1 MIELPADQLAG
12 LAALLRER
20 VGLHIRADGF
30 SALRLAV
37 AARFE
42 AADPPPAAPGAYLD
56 LLRSTGGEEEL
67 RCLLPLVT
75 VGKTSFFRDEKQFEA
90 LGALLPTLLA
100 RGRASRRPVSI
111 WSAGCAT
118 GEEPWSIAM
127 TAAEA
132 GARPGELELLAS
144 DLNPEAVSC
153 AARATFASRRMREVP
168 RRLVDRY
175 FDETPEGH
183 RVNGELRALCAGI
196 VPHNLVSGGYPRP
209 MAGEWDVVFCRNV
222 LIYFDTPTAQA
233 VLARFLRA
241 LVPGG
246 WLFLGYSESLF
257 RLFEG
262 FELIE
267 VAGAF
272 LYRRPEGR
280 STPALA
286 PPPRPRAAA
295 TLRYAPARVTHAA
308 PPHAPSAPPG
318 ATPRPRFSPQE
329 VLDAAAQ
336 LLEAGRFDAARGR
349 LEAHLEEGS
358 EDLGATLT
366 LGYLHGILKAPERAA
381 ACYRSALAQEPLS
394 VEAHL
399 FYGIH
404 LLGEGDADAAAQEI
418 ARALFLDPDLAIGHY
433 FLGRCRE
440 AQRDPARARLCYK
453 NAMDATARQ
462 PAGKRLTFI
471 GYYPDLPDDGGA
483 FARAAEYALAAL

>member
-1 MIELPADQLAG
+1 MIELPAEQLAE

-20 VGLHIRADGF
+20 VGLRIRAEGLP
-30 SALRLAV
+30 ALRLAV

-42 AADPPPAAPGAYLD
+42 AADRPPGAPGAYLD
-56 LLRSTGGEEEL
+56 LLRSDGGEEEL
-67 RCLLPLVT
+67 RRLLPLVT

-90 LGALLPTLLA
+90 LGALLPGLLA

-132 GARPGELELLAS
+132 GAGQGELELLAS
-144 DLNPEAVSC
+144 DLNPEAVSR

-168 RRLVDRY
+168 RHLVERY
-175 FDETPEGH
+175 FDETPDGH
-183 RVNGELRALCAGI
+183 RVNGALRALCGGV
-196 VPHNLVSGGYPRP
+196 VPHNLVSASYPRP
-209 MAGEWDVVFCRNV
+209 AAGEWDVIFCRNV

-233 VLARFLRA
+233 VLSRFLSA
-241 LVPGG
+241 LAPGG

-280 STPALA
+280 PAPALA
-286 PPPRPRAAA
+286 APPRPGAAV

-308 PPHAPSAPPG
+308 PAHAATAPPG
-318 ATPRPRFSPQE
+318 AAPRPRFSAQE

-336 LLEAGRFDAARGR
+336 LLEAGRFDVARER
-349 LEAHLEEGS
+349 LEAHLEERS
-358 EDLGATLT
+358 DDLGATLT

-394 VEAHL
+394 AEAHL
-399 FYGIH
+399 FYGVH
-404 LLGEGDADAAAQEI
+404 LLGEREVDGAAQEI
-418 ARALFLDPDLAIGHY
+418 SRALFLDPDLAIGHY

-453 NAMDATARQ
+453 NAMDATVRQ

-483 FARAAEYALAAL
+483 FARAAQYALAAL